1 MNLALLAQ
9 STTSSGCT
17 LNGQPV
23 SCSELA
29 DKAGPLIGGILIFV
43 LLGIIILV
51 ALLIFWIFMLVHAI
65 RHNSPNKTV
74 WLVVLIVSLI
84 LGFAP
89 LAAIVYFFAE
99 KKKADQFPASSQVTP
114 VASSNAPVSSPTGVS
129 SINNSATTPP
139 TSSIPPDTPPSA

>member
-43 LLGIIILV
+43 LFGIIILV

-114 VASSNAPVSSPTGVS
+114 VASSNASVSSSTDVNNNQTNPPS
-129 SINNSATTPP
+129 SSTT
-139 TSSIPPDTPPSA
+139 PPDTPPSA

>member
-99 KKKADQFPASSQVTP
+99 KKKADQFPTSSQVTP
-114 VASSNAPVSSPTGVS
+114 VASSNAPVSSSTDVNNNQTNPPS
-129 SINNSATTPP
+129 SSTTPP
-139 TSSIPPDTPPSA
+139 YTPPSA